1 MKRRR
6 WLQAALAAACIVASA
21 ADGQSVSDHI
31 AQGSRLRATLDD
43 ASALK
48 EFEAALSIDAT
59 NYDALVNAA
68 ECAVEL
74 GEFNA
79 DAKQRDTLFRSAEQ
93 YARRAVAANPNGA
106 EGHFELA
113 QALGRTALSQG
124 PRDRIKYGAEVRE
137 QALAALKI
145 DPQHSGALHVMGV
158 WNAEIMRLNGFTRMI
173 AKNLLGGR
181 ILNEANWDDAQKY
194 MERAVAVDSTRIAH
208 RLDLGAVYADRNM
221 RDQAIAQFEWIA
233 KAPVTDFND
242 PHYKEE
248 AARRLKDLRR

>member
-6 WLQAALAAACIVASA
+6 WLQTALAVACVVASA
-21 ADGQSVSDHI
+21 ARAQSVTDHI
-31 AQGSRLRATLDD
+31 AQANRDRATRDV

-48 EFEAALSIDAT
+48 EFEAALSIDAN

-79 DAKQRDTLFRSAEQ
+79 NAKQRDSLFQSAEQ

-106 EGHFELA
+106 EGHFQLA
-113 QALGRTALSQG
+113 QALGRTALAQG
-124 PRDRIKYGAEVRE
+124 PRDRIKYGIEVRE
-137 QALAALKI
+137 QALAALRI
-145 DPQHSGALHVMGV
+145 DPQHSGALHVMGM
-158 WNAEIMRLNGFTRMI
+158 WNAEVMRLNGFTRMI
-173 AKNLLGGR
+173 AKNFLGGQVF
-181 ILNEANWDDAQKY
+181 NEANWDNAQKY
-194 MERAVAVDSTRIAH
+194 MERSVAADSARIAH
-208 RLDLGAVYADRNM
+208 RLDLGEVYADRKL

-233 KAPVTDFND
+233 RAPVTDFND

-248 AARRLKDLRR
+248 AARKLKELR